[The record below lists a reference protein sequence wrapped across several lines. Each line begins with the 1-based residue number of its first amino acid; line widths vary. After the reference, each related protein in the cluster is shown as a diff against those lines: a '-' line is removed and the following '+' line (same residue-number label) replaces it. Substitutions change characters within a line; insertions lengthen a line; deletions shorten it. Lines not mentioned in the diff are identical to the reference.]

1 MIEPQATCQLMNG
14 AHNPSNWKPISL
26 RRLSHYQQGIG
37 GIAAVF
43 VLGGILTM
51 FYMKFRDLLANV
63 TAHFFAD
70 FVLNVVLPLVS
81 GA

>member
-1 MIEPQATCQLMNG
+1 MIIHETLWENKLYVETASIIMLFLFITG
-14 AHNPSNWKPISL
+14 S
-26 RRLSHYQQGIG
+26 
-37 GIAAVF
+37 
-43 VLGGILTM
+43 VL